1 LVVKVKI
8 SNLNKYMAICC
19 QNGKGTMII
28 LHSKQW
34 KKSKTNEEFGAW
46 NKCKVWHLISQRTH
60 GPTWPFNPSHIT

>member
-1 LVVKVKI
+1 MFIILYNHYLPDNQIKKLVVKVKI

-46 NKCKVWHLISQRTH
+46 NKCKV
-60 GPTWPFNPSHIT
+60 